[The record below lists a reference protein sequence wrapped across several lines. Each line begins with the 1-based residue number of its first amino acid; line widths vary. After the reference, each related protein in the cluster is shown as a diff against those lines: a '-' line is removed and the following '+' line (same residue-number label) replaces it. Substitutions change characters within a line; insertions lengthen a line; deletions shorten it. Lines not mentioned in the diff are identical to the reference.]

1 MSTIYDKNSV
11 VSTWTDRVIDGFTM
25 GLVIGIFTGFPLGFV
40 MFLWALSEPIG
51 KG

>member
-1 MSTIYDKNSV
+1 MI
-11 VSTWTDRVIDGFTM
+11 TWIDRVIDGFTM
-25 GLVIGIFTGFPLGFV
+25 GLVIGICTGVPLGFV